1 MAKRFGEE
9 RSAAMFQRILISA
22 SLTVVFSLAIFV
34 QVASAKPVSS
44 EVMQQSPIVSE
55 KVGGLNLGVQ
65 SQTPASMTKAEY
77 RALVIRGE
85 ALNRKYAV
93 EQSAPIV
100 SEKIGGLQL
109 PSTSTTT
116 YVASSGSEFDWNDA
130 GIGAGF
136 VFGTIVLGAGLVL
149 TVRRRHYPIAH

>member
-1 MAKRFGEE
+1 MAQRFGEE
-9 RSAAMFQRILISA
+9 RSAAMFQRVLMSV

-34 QVASAKPVSS
+34 QAALAKPVSS
-44 EVMQQSPIVSE
+44 QVMQQSPIVSE
-55 KVGGLNLGVQ
+55 KVAGLNLGVQ
-65 SQTPASMTKAEY
+65 SQTPVSMTKAEY
-77 RALVIRGE
+77 RALIIRGE

-93 EQSAPIV
+93 ERSAPIV

-116 YVASSGSEFDWNDA
+116 YVAAGGSEFDWSDA

-136 VFGTIVLGAGLVL
+136 VFGTMILGAGLVL
-149 TVRRRHYPIAH
+149 TLRRRHYPIAH